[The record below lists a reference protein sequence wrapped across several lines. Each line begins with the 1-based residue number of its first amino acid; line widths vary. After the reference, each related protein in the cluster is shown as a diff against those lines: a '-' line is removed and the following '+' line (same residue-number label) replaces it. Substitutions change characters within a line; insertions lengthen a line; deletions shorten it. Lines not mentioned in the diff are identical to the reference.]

1 MYKCVGTVDVAWEK
15 HPAKAKRRKGAR
27 PTDGARGS
35 IYKDVYPPST
45 TNVRYR
51 SPLRLKFE
59 PVPLS
64 SRDKQLVF
72 PHAEAGDGIFIHPN

>member
-1 MYKCVGTVDVAWEK
+1 MYKYVETVDVAWEK

-27 PTDGARGS
+27 PMDGARGT
-35 IYKDVYPPST
+35 IYKDV
-45 TNVRYR
+45 
-51 SPLRLKFE
+51 KFG